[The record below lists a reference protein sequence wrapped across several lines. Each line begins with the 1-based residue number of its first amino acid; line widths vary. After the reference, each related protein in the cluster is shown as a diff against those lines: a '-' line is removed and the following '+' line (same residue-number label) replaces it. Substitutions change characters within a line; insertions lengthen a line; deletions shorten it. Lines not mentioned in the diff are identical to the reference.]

1 MKIKYSN
8 GEEGD
13 TKDMTDVKADMYE
26 NIQKLMEVFKKYDA
40 SFYLA
45 VSFPQGENMAMTG
58 AQRFKSSDEIALLFD
73 YMEKQLLKP
82 FGLKILP
89 MDEPPQQEEESRIIT

>member
-13 TKDMTDVKADMYE
+13 TKDMTDVKADVYE

-45 VSFPQGENMAMTG
+45 VAFPQGENMAMTG
-58 AQRFKSSDEIALLFD
+58 AQRFKSSEEIALLFD

-82 FGLKILP
+82 FGLQIIP
-89 MDEPPQQEEESRIIT
+89 TDTPPQEEEPKIII

>member
-13 TKDMTDVKADMYE
+13 TKDMTDVKADIYE

-45 VSFPQGENMAMTG
+45 VTFPQGENMAMTG
-58 AQRFKSSDEIALLFD
+58 AQRFKSSEEIALLFD

-82 FGLKILP
+82 FALQIVP
-89 MDEPPQQEEESRIIT
+89 SDTPPEEESKIII